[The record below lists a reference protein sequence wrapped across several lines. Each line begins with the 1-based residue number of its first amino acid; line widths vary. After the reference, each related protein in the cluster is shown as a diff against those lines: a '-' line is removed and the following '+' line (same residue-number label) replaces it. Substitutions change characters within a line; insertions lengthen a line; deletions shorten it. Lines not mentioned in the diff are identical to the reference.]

1 MNIKYI
7 EILKNSYLFSDIK
20 DEEIKNMLPC
30 LSVREKNFKKGETIL
45 AIGDKSEEIGVV
57 VKGSAHIVQED
68 YWGRKIII
76 SELHNSD
83 VFGEVFAT
91 LRKKSEVNIQAI
103 KDSTILFLNISK
115 VITICSHTCS
125 YHNKLVQNLLISIAE
140 KNLKM
145 TQKINC
151 MGKKSIR
158 EKLLTYLSTQSIK
171 TGKNKFKIPFNRQD
185 LADYL
190 SVDRSALS
198 NEISKL
204 KKEGQIKVEKNE
216 FEINILKNKTTI

>member
-1 MNIKYI
+1 MNTKYLD
-7 EILKNSYLFSDIK
+7 ILSKSYLFSNMNK
-20 DEEIKNMLPC
+20 EEIENMLPC
-30 LSVREKNFKKGETIL
+30 LGVNIREFKKGENIIF
-45 AIGDKSEEIGVV
+45 IGDIVEEIGILLN
-57 VKGSAHIVQED
+57 GSAHIVQED

-83 VFGEVFAT
+83 VFAEVFAT
-91 LRKKSEVNIQAI
+91 LRKKSEVSVIAT
-103 KDSTILFLNISK
+103 KDSTIMFLNISK
-115 VITICSHTCS
+115 LITICSHTCN
-125 YHNKLVQNLLISIAE
+125 YHNKLVQNLLVSIAE

-158 EKLLTYLSTQSIK
+158 EKLLTYLSTMSIK
-171 TGKNKFKIPFNRQD
+171 TGKSKFKIPFNRQD

-190 SVDRSALS
+190 TVDRSALS

-204 KKEGQIKVEKNE
+204 KKEGIIKAEKNE
-216 FEINILKNKTTI
+216 FEIINN

>member
-1 MNIKYI
+1 MNTEYI
-7 EILKNSYLFSDIK
+7 EILKKSYLFSNMVED
-20 DEEIKNMLPC
+20 EIKNMLPC
-30 LSVREKNFKKGETIL
+30 LSVSLKDYKKGETVL
-45 AIGDKSEEIGVV
+45 SIGQKIEEIGIVV
-57 VKGSAHIVQED
+57 NGSAHIVQED

-76 SELHNSD
+76 SELRNSD

-91 LRKKSEVNIQAI
+91 LGKKSEVNILTT
-103 KDSTILFLNISK
+103 KDSTIMFLNISK
-115 VITICSHTCS
+115 MITICSHTCN

-140 KNLKM
+140 KNLKI
-145 TQKINC
+145 TQKITC

-158 EKLLTYLSTQSIK
+158 EKLLTYLSSMSIK

-204 KKEGQIKVEKNE
+204 KKEGIINSEKNE
-216 FEINILKNKTTI
+216 FEIIDN